1 MDLILSVPQ
10 GGRLH
15 GSSKKPEN
23 TKEKFE
29 DFKDKAK
36 EKIDDLK
43 EKIDDRIE
51 DMKDRKELREH
62 ISVHDHLG
70 GS

>member
-1 MDLILSVPQ
+1 MEVQ
-10 GGRLH
+10 
-15 GSSKKPEN
+15 KKPEN

-43 EKIDDRIE
+43 GKIDDRIE

-62 ISVHDHLG
+62 ISMHDHLG